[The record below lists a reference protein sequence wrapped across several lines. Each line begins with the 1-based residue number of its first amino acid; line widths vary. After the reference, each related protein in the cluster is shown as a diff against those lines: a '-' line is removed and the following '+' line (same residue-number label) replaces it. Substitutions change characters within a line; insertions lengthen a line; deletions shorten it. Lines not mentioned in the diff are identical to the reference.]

1 MLAGRA
7 KLAASGRFSRGGQLG
22 YKELHAKNIPNLTD
36 PRTVCRTGVSAAS
49 QAAGKLPQLRSGAR
63 FGSVG
68 LLPPLHYHGHG
79 AGIDDLGATVPVSAL
94 SGERELSAGV
104 CPALPA
110 G

>member
-1 MLAGRA
+1 LANCLLYSFITINDRHLIQDA
-7 KLAASGRFSRGGQLG
+7 FWW
-22 YKELHAKNIPNLTD
+22 
-36 PRTVCRTGVSAAS
+36 VAS